1 MDTINSLSEGQLTAL
16 DKYKKTKEY
25 LLKRGKGFKNLR
37 INNFSV
43 ISDTTKYIE
52 THFKTIEN
60 SKPLSNVFTVHY
72 LRLHEL
78 RQFFLKADQDA
89 EQSK

>member
-1 MDTINSLSEGQLTAL
+1 MDTNNSLTKNQSTAL
-16 DKYKKTKEY
+16 DKYNKTKEY

-43 ISDTTKYIE
+43 ILDSTKYIE
-52 THFKTIEN
+52 THFITIEN
-60 SKPLSNVFTVHY
+60 SKPMSRVFIVHY

-89 EQSK
+89 KQSK

>member
-1 MDTINSLSEGQLTAL
+1 MNTNNSLTKDQLTAL
-16 DKYKKTKEY
+16 EKYTKTKEY

-43 ISDTTKYIE
+43 ILDSTKYIE
-52 THFKTIEN
+52 THFMAIEN
-60 SKPLSNVFTVHY
+60 SKPLSRVFVVHY
-72 LRLHEL
+72 LRLYEL

-89 EQSK
+89 KQSK